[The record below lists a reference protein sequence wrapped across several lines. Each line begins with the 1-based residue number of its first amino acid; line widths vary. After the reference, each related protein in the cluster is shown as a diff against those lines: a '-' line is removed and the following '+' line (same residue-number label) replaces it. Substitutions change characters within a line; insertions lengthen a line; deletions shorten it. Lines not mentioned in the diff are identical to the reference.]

1 MLKGFAKYIRP
12 HRGLFFL
19 DLFCALLVGVAD
31 EFMPMMVRQM
41 INTYVPDQNWQMMV
55 RICIALAA
63 IYLVKAWPESDHQL
77 LGTYLR
83 HPSAGRYAP

>member
-1 MLKGFAKYIRP
+1 MLKGFIKYIRP
-12 HRGLFFL
+12 HRELFFL

-55 RICIALAA
+55 RICIALVA
-63 IYLVKAWPESDHQL
+63 IYLLK
-77 LGTYLR
+77 LGLNLIIN
-83 HPSAGRYAP
+83 